1 MKFSGY
7 VFPISLVLGLAVA
20 GGAAAQPQTKLVQ
33 DLPKSLVQAIWC
45 SALFFEESYYYD
57 DGSDDMM
64 HYEDLAFDLGADIDT
79 VLLEDHGFR
88 QEEVDEIWSVFDA
101 GAYDLTMED
110 DESFL
115 AQLELCE
122 SNYDALL

>member
-1 MKFSGY
+1 MKFFRYLLPLSL
-7 VFPISLVLGLAVA
+7 ILVLAGA
-20 GGAAAQPQTKLVQ
+20 GGAIAQPQTKLVQ
-33 DLPKSLVQAIWC
+33 DLPKSLIQAIWC

-57 DGSDDMM
+57 EGSEDMA

-79 VLLEDHGFR
+79 VLLEDHGLR
-88 QEEVDEIWSVFDA
+88 QEEVDEIWSVFDS

-122 SNYDALL
+122 SAYDELL

>member
-1 MKFSGY
+1 MKFSSY
-7 VFPISLVLGLAVA
+7 LLPLSLVLGLAGA
-20 GGAAAQPQTKLVQ
+20 GSAVAQPQTKLVQ
-33 DLPKSLVQAIWC
+33 DLPKSLIQAIWC

-57 DGSDDMM
+57 EGSEDML
-64 HYEDLAFDLGADIDT
+64 HYEDLAFDLGADIDD
-79 VLLEDHGFR
+79 VLLEDHGLR

-101 GAYDLTMED
+101 GAYDLNRED

>member
-7 VFPISLVLGLAVA
+7 VLPISLVLGLAVA

-64 HYEDLAFDLGADIDT
+64 HYEDLAFDLGPISIRSFWRIM
-79 VLLEDHGFR
+79 GFGR
-88 QEEVDEIWSVFDA
+88 RRSTKS
-101 GAYDLTMED
+101 G
-110 DESFL
+110 
-115 AQLELCE
+115 LC
-122 SNYDALL
+122 SMRALKI

>member
-1 MKFSGY
+1 MKFSSY
-7 VFPISLVLGLAVA
+7 LLPLALVLGLGGTGSAV
-20 GGAAAQPQTKLVQ
+20 AQPQTKLVQ
-33 DLPKSLVQAIWC
+33 DLPKSLIQAIWC
-45 SALFFEESYYYD
+45 SALFFEESYYYEE
-57 DGSDDMM
+57 GSEDAA

-79 VLLEDHGFR
+79 VLLEDHGLR
-88 QEEVDEIWSVFDA
+88 QEEVDEIWSVFDG

-122 SNYDALL
+122 ANYDTLL